1 MHLPTFFHIIV
12 SVPVYC
18 ICKHLHQHY
27 RSTFYVPVTIVF
39 VNNLWLHTCPH
50 VLCNSYDCICKYL
63 YYVPAYFPTLF
74 HVPITI
80 VSINMCTW
88 VPANMHGQHACTCL
102 CYCYVDLLTCWMS
115 CTWLHKTWLY
125 LGGLCTWFV
134 TNVGTWFF

>member
-1 MHLPTFFHIIV
+1 MHLSTFFHIIV
-12 SVPVYC
+12 SLPVYY

-50 VLCNSYDCICKYL
+50 VRCNSYHCICKYL

-88 VPANMHGQHACTCL
+88 IPANMLHVHVYMLLL
-102 CYCYVDLLTCWMS
+102 CGLVSLLNE
-115 CTWLHKTWLY
+115 LY
-125 LGGLCTWFV
+125 LTA
-134 TNVGTWFF
+134 